1 MPSLGGLGI
10 RPGGIERI
18 MDKNTVIAFIL
29 IGLVIILT
37 STPLYQ
43 KLIGGDPNQDKDD
56 RQTTGEDRPTE
67 VVQKEAA
74 RNFHSPDPYKEISTR
89 DIQEAEE
96 HEWSEDGTQA
106 ELYDPQEVFEATDI
120 TVENE
125 VFMGTISTK
134 GGGFTSL
141 KLKKFEGQDGG
152 WVELIED
159 GGGGPT
165 LLLEVD
171 GNVHD
176 LSDVEFIITDRD
188 HIFVEKGQEREI
200 TFTADLRDGRKI
212 ERRLTIKGDRYDIG
226 LKVNVVGFGEDVKCA
241 LNWAGGIAITEADTA
256 QDLTSMKAY
265 TFMGGEVEQFE
276 IENKEEGKHGR
287 LDWIGVRNRYFFICL
302 APLDGR
308 ESEARVSGYVREHV
322 SGYSIPIYNFT
333 IASDMGE
340 DGQIDSFIY
349 MGPISYPIL
358 RDVGPYGLDGVIDW
372 GWPFLQPIL
381 KPISSKVLIPILIG
395 LYDWI
400 PNYGVVIIIFSIL
413 VKIAVYPL
421 TAKSYQSMSKMQ
433 SLQPKMAELKE
444 KYKDDKQRQSQEMMK
459 LYKEQGVN
467 PMGGCWPM
475 LLQMPIFIALYTVFS
490 STIELRKAEFA
501 LWLQDLSAPD
511 PYYVLPVLMGIT
523 MFIQQKMTMKDPKQA
538 AMVYI
543 MPVVMVFIFK
553 SFSAGLVLYW
563 TMFNIFSGIQQLVIQ
578 PKLSKVN
585 KEEPVT
591 VVKQKRRGKSKE
603 I

>member
-1 MPSLGGLGI
+1 
-10 RPGGIERI
+10 

-37 STPLYQ
+37 STPLYE
-43 KLIGGDPNQDKDD
+43 KLIGEDPNQDKDD
-56 RQTTGEDRPTE
+56 RQTTDEDGPTE
-67 VVQKEAA
+67 VLEKEAA
-74 RNFHSPDPYKEISTR
+74 RNFDSPDPQKEISTW
-89 DIQEAEE
+89 DIQEADE

-106 ELYDPQEVFEATDI
+106 DLYNPQEVFEARDV

-152 WVELIED
+152 WVELIEH

-165 LLLEVD
+165 LLLELD

-176 LSDVEFIITDRD
+176 LSAAEFIITDRD
-188 HIFVEKGQEREI
+188 HIFVEKAQEREI
-200 TFTADLRDGRKI
+200 TFTADLGDGRKI

-226 LKVNVVGFGEDVKCA
+226 LKVNVVGFGEDVKCT
-241 LNWAGGIAITEADTA
+241 LNWTGGITITEADTA
-256 QDLTSMKAY
+256 QDLLSTKAY

-276 IENKEEGKHGR
+276 IENKDEGKYQRPDWIGVRNGR

-302 APLDGR
+302 APVDGR
-308 ESEARVSGYVREHV
+308 ESEARVSGDWREDL
-322 SGYSIPIYNFT
+322 SGYSIPIYDFT

-340 DGQIDSFIY
+340 DGEINSLIY
-349 MGPISYPIL
+349 MGPISYPTL

-400 PNYGVVIIIFSIL
+400 PNYGVVIIIFSLL

-421 TAKSYQSMSKMQ
+421 THKSYQSMSKMQ

-459 LYKEQGVN
+459 LYKQQGVN

-490 STIELRKAEFA
+490 STIELRKAEFV

-511 PYYVLPVLMGIT
+511 PYYVLPVLMGVT

-563 TMFNIFSGIQQLVIQ
+563 TMFNIFSGIQQVVIQ
-578 PKLSKVN
+578 PKLSKLK